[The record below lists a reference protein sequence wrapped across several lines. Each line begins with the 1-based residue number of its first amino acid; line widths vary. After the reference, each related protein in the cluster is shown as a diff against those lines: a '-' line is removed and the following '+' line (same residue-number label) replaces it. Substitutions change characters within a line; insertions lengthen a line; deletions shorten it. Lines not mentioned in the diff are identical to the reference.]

1 MICKYLRMC
10 STIVENF
17 CFSLLSS
24 ICAEKEIEIS
34 KVSSVII
41 IIIMPNINIH
51 LPFHGTERTV
61 KKIMKVEKKKS
72 DRNIN
77 YTLRKQY
84 RVSGKKLIRIIK
96 HQS

>member
-51 LPFHGTERTV
+51 LPFPWDREDCEKNNEGG
-61 KKIMKVEKKKS
+61 KKKVGPK
-72 DRNIN
+72 
-77 YTLRKQY
+77 Y
-84 RVSGKKLIRIIK
+84 KLHFAQTISRIG
-96 HQS
+96 